1 MRQQFHC
8 HYISGHIPID
18 VLEELHPKLTLPISW
33 TLQLQHVH
41 IQSPAL
47 ALALTAL
54 FSARVGSCNND
65 ENLVS
70 QSHFMYTCAL
80 QELQKALISP
90 CDRLS
95 DETLAT
101 CIALLTYELTDRPTG
116 PPSGFPTHL
125 KGAIALL
132 KHRGPNSITSP
143 LSFSLFL
150 TLRSFSVSL
159 PCQNHVCTQLTD
171 RKGVAFSHA

>member
-8 HYISGHIPID
+8 HYISGHIPND
-18 VLEELHPKLTLPISW
+18 VRDESHPKLILPVSW
-33 TLQLQHVH
+33 ALQLQNVD

-54 FSARVGSCNND
+54 FSARVGSCNGD
-65 ENLVS
+65 ENLVA
-70 QSHFMYTCAL
+70 QSHLIYVSAL
-80 QELQKALISP
+80 QELQNALFSP
-90 CDRLS
+90 PDRLS

-101 CIALLTYELTDRPTG
+101 CITLLTYELTDRPTG

-132 KHRGPNSITSP
+132 KHRGPSSIISP

-150 TLRSFSVSL
+150 TLRSLSVS
-159 PCQNHVCTQLTD
+159 
-171 RKGVAFSHA
+171 

>member
-8 HYISGHIPID
+8 HYLNGHIPND
-18 VLEELHPKLTLPISW
+18 VLAESHPKLILPISW
-33 TLQLQHVH
+33 ALQLQHVN

-54 FSARVGSCNND
+54 FSARVGSCNGD
-65 ENLVS
+65 ENLVA
-70 QSHFMYTCAL
+70 QSHLIYISAL
-80 QELQKALISP
+80 QELNNDLFYPSA
-90 CDRLS
+90 RLS

-101 CIALLTYELTDRPTG
+101 CITLLTYELTDRPTG

-125 KGAIALL
+125 KGAMALL
-132 KHRGPNSITSP
+132 KHRGPSSITSS

-150 TLRSFSVSL
+150 TLRSLSVSL
-159 PCQNHVCTQLTD
+159 PHQHYFWTKLMD